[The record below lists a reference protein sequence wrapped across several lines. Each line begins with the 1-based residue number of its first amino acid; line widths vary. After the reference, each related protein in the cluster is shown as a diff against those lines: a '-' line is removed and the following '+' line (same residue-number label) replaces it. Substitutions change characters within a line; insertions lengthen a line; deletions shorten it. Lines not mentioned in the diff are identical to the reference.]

1 MIISRGVFF
10 IFSKIISGRPFPV
23 PQQKSLSPRDLKNGK
38 DLNNETLY
46 DNRPVYVD
54 VFKHFCFVRRDFRSS
69 PEALQKWL
77 FHAINSFSTN

>member
-1 MIISRGVFF
+1 MVNTRDVFF

-23 PQQKSLSPRDLKNGK
+23 PQQKSLSPQDLKNGK

-54 VFKHFCFVRRDFRSS
+54 VFKLFCFVRRYFRSS
-69 PEALQKWL
+69 PEALQK
-77 FHAINSFSTN
+77 

>member
-1 MIISRGVFF
+1 MIFSRVVFF
-10 IFSKIISGRPFPV
+10 IFSKFISGRPFPV

-38 DLNNETLY
+38 DLKNETLY